1 MKKIVLLV
9 ALLVATSA
17 FAQYDKQNEIRL
29 NAFSILAA
37 RNLDI
42 SYERL
47 LNEESA
53 VGASFAFDL
62 TGGDKFN
69 LFGINQSY
77 AITPYYRY
85 YFPLEVSN
93 GLFLEAFLSA
103 NGGKNKIK
111 YDDGDSELID
121 IWEEGEEIDG
131 EDFEQYRAF
140 EYSDFAFGIGGGY
153 KYASAGG
160 FVAELYAGAG
170 RNLSG
175 DLRTPVVLP
184 RLGLSFGFRF

>member
-1 MKKIVLLV
+1 MKKIVILLT
-9 ALLVATSA
+9 LVMVTSA

-29 NAFSILAA
+29 NVFSILAA

-53 VGASFAFDL
+53 VGASFAFDM

-111 YDDGDSELID
+111 KTDSDIEDIID
-121 IWEEGEEIDG
+121 EGEEI
-131 EDFEQYRAF
+131 EDDPDYLAF
-140 EYSDFAFGIGGGY
+140 KYSDFAFGIGGGY
-153 KYASAGG
+153 KYASSGG

-175 DLRTPVVLP
+175 DVRTPVVLP
-184 RLGLSFGFRF
+184 RLGVSFGFRF